1 MGNKRLQHDQQ
12 FSFADK
18 VDPVFQ
24 QHSLAEECL
33 STMQH
38 SQKVHA
44 FANICILFHIL
55 GFCKH
60 TNMYFK
66 LFTLV
71 FAPGH
76 SNSSSS
82 SSSCNL
88 IMANAA
94 LLQHIRDPPQPPTLI
109 LGQNRSPDLTPERVC
124 CQTLT
129 FALIFPQRVPR
140 SASASCPSPKSPSVS
155 K

>member
-24 QHSLAEECL
+24 QLSLAEECL

-38 SQKVHA
+38 SHA

-55 GFCKH
+55 GICKH

-82 SSSCNL
+82 SGNL

-94 LLQHIRDPPQPPTLI
+94 LLQHIRDPPQPPTMI
-109 LGQNRSPDLTPERVC
+109 LGQNRSPDLTPERAC

-140 SASASCPSPKSPSVS
+140 SPSASCPSPKSPSVR

>member
-18 VDPVFQ
+18 VDPVQ

-44 FANICILFHIL
+44 FANICIFFDIL

-60 TNMYFK
+60 TNMYFE
-66 LFTLV
+66 LLTLV
-71 FAPGH
+71 YTPGH
-76 SNSSSS
+76 SS
-82 SSSCNL
+82 SSSCSL
-88 IMANAA
+88 IMANTA
-94 LLQHIRDPPQPPTLI
+94 LLQRIRDPPQPPTPI
-109 LGQNRSPDLTPERVC
+109 LGQNRSPDLTLEAVC

-129 FALIFPQRVPR
+129 FALIFAQRVPR
-140 SASASCPSPKSPSVS
+140 SASASCPSRKSPSVS